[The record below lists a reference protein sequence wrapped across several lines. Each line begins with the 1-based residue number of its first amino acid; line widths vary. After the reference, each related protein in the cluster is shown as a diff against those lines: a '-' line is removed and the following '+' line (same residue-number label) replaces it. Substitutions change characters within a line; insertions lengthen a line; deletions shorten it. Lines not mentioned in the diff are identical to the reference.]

1 MNQFIGG
8 VIAGVILGVGGYWLF
23 DRVSQPS
30 AFEEVRQRP
39 LEATTNLLR
48 GGGATNVPAGMRLTD
63 RLEAMDL
70 EPETIREEM
79 AKTGKVVRGKPR
91 GGEGAVVDKAADVV
105 VVAAVKAKLL
115 ADAQMPAWDVTPQV
129 TNGVVTLSGTV
140 WSVDSI
146 GRAMLIAL
154 ETEGVNQVVST
165 LQVKDRP
172 SRNSEED

>member
-70 EPETIREEM
+70 GPETIREEM
-79 AKTGKVVRGKPR
+79 AKTGKVVRGEPR

>member
-8 VIAGVILGVGGYWLF
+8 VIVGVIFGVGGYWFF

-48 GGGATNVPAGMRLTD
+48 GGATNVPAGMRLTE

-70 EPETIREEM
+70 GPETIREEM
-79 AKTGKVVRGKPR
+79 AKTGKVVRGEPR
-91 GGEGAVVDKAADVV
+91 GGEGTDVDNAADVV